1 MTKVERFFVL
11 VGVCTT
17 VLGAMYA
24 YHVVV
29 FGHF

>member
-1 MTKVERFFVL
+1 MTKTEQFFVL

-17 VLGAMYA
+17 VLGVMYA

-29 FGHF
+29 LGHF